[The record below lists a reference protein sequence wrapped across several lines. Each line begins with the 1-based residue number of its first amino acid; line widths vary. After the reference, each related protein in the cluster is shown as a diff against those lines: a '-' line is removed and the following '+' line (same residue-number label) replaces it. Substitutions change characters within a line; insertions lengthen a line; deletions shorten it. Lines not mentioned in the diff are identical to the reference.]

1 MKEKK
6 QRKDDL
12 LRNEENYNIRTL
24 VGQLGWKT
32 GQTRPDWA
40 FEVCQLGSILNRS
53 KVDNILKASK
63 RLKTKNKGVLLRFGL
78 PGPIEG
84 FKIVF

>member
-12 LRNEENYNIRTL
+12 LRKEENYNRTL
-24 VGQLGWKT
+24 VWQLGWNT
-32 GQTRPDWA
+32 RQTRPDWA

-78 PGPIEG
+78 PGPIEN
-84 FKIVF
+84 FKIVC